1 MRADKVLREILAREG
16 LTPIQAS
23 RRIGRNQNYIASLLY
38 KKTVPKISTYAGILY
53 ELGYDLVAKSRE
65 DGFEFHIDPPE

>member
-23 RRIGRNQNYIASLLY
+23 RKIGHNQGYMAAIFS
-38 KKTVPKISTYAGILY
+38 KKTVPKVSTYAGILY
-53 ELGYDLVAKSRE
+53 PLGYDLVARSRE
-65 DGFEFHIDPPE
+65 DGFEFSIDPPE